1 MTPTPEQIKALY
13 DAAIAVVLSCEYGH
27 HEIGEVS
34 QLETALDAINGRD
47 YGKRVIFDP
56 RKAESEKSMQK
67 LADFNQEI
75 GL

>member
-1 MTPTPEQIKALY
+1 MMLRLRLY
-13 DAAIAVVLSCEYGH
+13 CRTNTH

>member
-34 QLETALDAINGRD
+34 QLETAL
-47 YGKRVIFDP
+47 V
-56 RKAESEKSMQK
+56 
-67 LADFNQEI
+67 
-75 GL
+75 